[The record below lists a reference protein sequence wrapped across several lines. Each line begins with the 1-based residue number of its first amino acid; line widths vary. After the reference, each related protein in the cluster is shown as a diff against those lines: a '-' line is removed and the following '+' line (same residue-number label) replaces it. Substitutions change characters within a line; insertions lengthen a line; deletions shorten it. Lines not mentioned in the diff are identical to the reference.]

1 MKKVLCII
9 IPIFIVVT
17 GGIGGL
23 FYYLGQRSTPANSD
37 ISKNDKAFIK
47 AIEQGLEKRTKLA
60 EKNNELQITDPEKYN
75 ANALESYKDFVEAEK
90 GVMQFEEAEFDSPR
104 LQKLALDYIAGLKLQ
119 EEALTYKMDDEKFSE
134 KWGDGYKA
142 RCVAA
147 TALNDEFG
155 VKVPESALKDFKS
168 EAKSVKEDE
177 EQKKIID
184 ELIKT
189 IVFEKVKSE
198 YSYTT
203 YATTVENTTPY
214 EFDSLTLDIALIKDD
229 VVQETEY
236 ASAKNWK
243 PGQKVKLD
251 FMTDCKFDNY
261 TIDYNY
267 YLKKD

>member
-9 IPIFIVVT
+9 IPIFIVVA

-60 EKNNELQITDPEKYN
+60 EKNNELQITDPEKYS
-75 ANALESYKDFVEAEK
+75 ANALESYKDYVDAEK
-90 GVMQFEEAEFDSPR
+90 DVIQFEDAEFGNPR

-119 EEALTYKMDDEKFSE
+119 EEALAYKMDDEKFFE
-134 KWGDGYKA
+134 KWGDGYNA

-155 VKVPESALKDFKS
+155 VRVPEAALKDFKS
-168 EAKSVKEDE
+168 AAKSVKEDE
-177 EQKKIID
+177 EQKTIID

-189 IVFEKVKSE
+189 IVFEKVESK

-214 EFDSLTLDIALIKDD
+214 EFDSLTLDIALMKDD

-236 ASAKNWK
+236 ASARNWK
-243 PGQKVKLD
+243 PGQKVKLE
-251 FMTDCKFDNY
+251 FTTDCKFEDY
-261 TIDYNY
+261 TIDYDY